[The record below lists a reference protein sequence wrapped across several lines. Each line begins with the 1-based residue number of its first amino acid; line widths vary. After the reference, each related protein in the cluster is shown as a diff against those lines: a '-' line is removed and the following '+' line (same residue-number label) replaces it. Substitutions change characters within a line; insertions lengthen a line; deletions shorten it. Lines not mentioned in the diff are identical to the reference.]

1 MKKFLIGF
9 IVFSLVLF
17 MFPAVAS
24 ADSAPTID
32 GTMTS
37 GEWGDLD
44 FSGQDYDVYVLND
57 EEYLYIAFKALAGD
71 FTIASSMTNIYIYA
85 GGDYAG
91 ECWAYT
97 VAGWVGDVGL
107 DYFTIHHIQPPKV
120 KEGKEAR
127 TTIAE
132 VGISSNVMEWKIPLS
147 EFPMGPGDTIAFDF
161 MSFSEGSSS
170 WSTAWLYEKYYT
182 LSVSVTTKAGVLIDS
197 GVPGKGLDA
206 APGLNKPFNPNSQ
219 AGEKSGQK

>member
-1 MKKFLIGF
+1 MKKFLIGL

-24 ADSAPTID
+24 ADIAPTID
-32 GTMTS
+32 GTMNS

-57 EEYLYIAFKALAGD
+57 EVYLYIAFKAEGGD
-71 FTIASSMTNIYIYA
+71 FIAYPGMTNIYIYA
-85 GGDYAG
+85 GDDYAG

-97 VAGWVGDVGL
+97 ALGQDEVEGL
-107 DYFTIHHIQPPKV
+107 TYFTTHHIQLPKV
-120 KEGKEAR
+120 KEGQESRLTSAIVEAS
-127 TTIAE
+127 TL
-132 VGISSNVMEWKIPLS
+132 VMEWKIPLS

-161 MSFSEGSSS
+161 MSYSEGLSS
-170 WSTAWLYEKYYT
+170 WSTAWLYEKFYT
-182 LSVSVTTKAGVLIDS
+182 LSVTTKAGVLIDS
-197 GVPGKGLDA
+197 GVPGKGLEN

-219 AGEKSGQK
+219 AGEKAGQK